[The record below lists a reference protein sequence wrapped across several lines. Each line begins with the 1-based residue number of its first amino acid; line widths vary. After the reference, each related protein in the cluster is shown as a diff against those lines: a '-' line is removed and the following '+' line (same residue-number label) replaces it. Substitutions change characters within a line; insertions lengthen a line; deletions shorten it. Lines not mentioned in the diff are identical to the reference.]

1 MITRSRLLA
10 LAAAGI
16 LVVIVALVTGGE
28 GPPIRVEIPAG
39 ATLPRVAEIL
49 ESHDVIGNA
58 RLFHIYARL
67 RRADRDLQAGSYSM
81 PIGSS
86 VRATL
91 RRLTRGEVETM
102 ALTIPEGFRLDQI
115 APRISEITGRPV
127 EEVSEFLGSDSLVET
142 YELPGPSIEGYLF
155 PNTYRFAH
163 GVPVAEVVGAMV
175 RRYRSVWTAERRA
188 LLERSTM
195 TEREIVTLASI
206 IQAEARRVDEMPRI
220 AGVYHNRL
228 EAGWLLQADPT
239 VLYALGGYRDRL
251 LYAAIDSVQDS
262 PYNTY
267 VSRGLPPGPIG
278 APGEMAI
285 DAALEPEGHDF
296 MYFVAWPDGS
306 HIFTHTLAQHNAAK
320 EDARRAREANGS

>member
-10 LAAAGI
+10 LAAVGI
-16 LVVIVALVTGGE
+16 LVVIVALVTGRE
-28 GPPIRVEIPAG
+28 GPPVIVEIPAG

-81 PIGSS
+81 PTGSS
-86 VRATL
+86 VLATL

-127 EEVSEFLGSDSLVET
+127 EEVREFLGSESLVET

-188 LLERSTM
+188 LLEGSTM

-267 VSRGLPPGPIG
+267 ASRGLPPGPIG

-285 DAALEPEGHDF
+285 DAALEPESHDF

-306 HIFTHTLAQHNAAK
+306 HVFTHTLAQHNAAK